1 MRIGCMTSQMGS
13 RAQRRSVATRHRRGS
28 GHGHHVLELGNQ
40 AVYQLTPSNNM
51 VTVVEGVDASAD
63 IGFDARRSRVL
74 IPLFNANEIWI
85 RGVEV
90 GGPGRLTDGANLSLE
105 PRAYHI

>member
-1 MRIGCMTSQMGS
+1 
-13 RAQRRSVATRHRRGS
+13 
-28 GHGHHVLELGNQ
+28 
-40 AVYQLTPSNNM
+40 M

-63 IGFDARRSRVL
+63 IGFDAQRSRVL

-90 GGPGRLTDGANLSLE
+90 GEAPGG
-105 PRAYHI
+105 